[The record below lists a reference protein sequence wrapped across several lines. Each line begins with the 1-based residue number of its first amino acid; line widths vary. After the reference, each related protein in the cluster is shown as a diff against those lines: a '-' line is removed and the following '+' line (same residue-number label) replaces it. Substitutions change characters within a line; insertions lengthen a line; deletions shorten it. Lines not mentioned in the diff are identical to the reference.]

1 MHFFVENNENEHL
14 IFCEF
19 HRSNILLKKGT
30 QMINNRICNFILLLI
45 VLVCSFSKMLP
56 YLKFIG
62 ERVVDFLLV
71 LIELFH

>member
-1 MHFFVENNENEHL
+1 
-14 IFCEF
+14 
-19 HRSNILLKKGT
+19 
-30 QMINNRICNFILLLI
+30 MINNRICNFILLLI